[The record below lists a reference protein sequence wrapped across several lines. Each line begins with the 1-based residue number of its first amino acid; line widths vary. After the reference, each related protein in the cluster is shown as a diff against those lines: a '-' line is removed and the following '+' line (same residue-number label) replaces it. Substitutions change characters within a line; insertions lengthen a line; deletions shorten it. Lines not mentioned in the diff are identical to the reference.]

1 MRIVLSNASGSWGGV
16 HRVTEILSR
25 GLMARGHE
33 VAIMCRP
40 NSLLHTRMR
49 DHVHTMPVLR
59 GMDLHPGTLV
69 RVARELRRWRPDVL
83 MTLTKKDVRLSAPV
97 ARALGVPVVVRHGS
111 DQGLKGGPHGR
122 MLYGAVP
129 RRHVTNAEATRR
141 TILRSAPWLDPARVS
156 VIYNGVDAD
165 ACALAPPADLG
176 LQPGALVVGYVGRLE
191 PSKGLGELADAWP
204 RVEAAFPGAHLVI
217 VGRGTFDVE
226 LRARLAGRRV
236 LFTGHRGD
244 LPSVMAALDLLVLPS
259 YSEGV
264 PNVVME
270 AMAAGKPV
278 LATAVS
284 GIPELVVDGETGM
297 LIPPRDA
304 GALAD
309 GLIRLGGDAA
319 LRARLG
325 HAGTARVREHFTLE
339 TMVERYDGL
348 LREVA
353 AARRPRSAARASG

>member
-16 HRVTEILSR
+16 HRVTEILSQ
-25 GLMARGHE
+25 GLTARGHE
-33 VAIMCRP
+33 VTVMCRP
-40 NSLLHTRMR
+40 GSPLHERMR
-49 DHVHTMPVLR
+49 DHLETLPVLR
-59 GMDLHPGTLV
+59 GMDLHPATLV
-69 RVARELRRWRPDVL
+69 RVAGALRRRRPDVL
-83 MTLTKKDVRLSAPV
+83 VTLTKKDVRLSAPV

-111 DQGLKGGPHGR
+111 DQGLKGGPYGR

-129 RRHVTNAEATRR
+129 TRHVTNAEATRR

-165 ACALAPPADLG
+165 ACASAPPADLG
-176 LQPGALVVGYVGRLE
+176 LPAGALVVGCVGRME
-191 PSKGLGELADAWP
+191 PSKGLAELADAWP
-204 RVEAAFPGAHLVI
+204 RVEAALPGAHLVI
-217 VGRGTFDVE
+217 VGRGTFDAE

-236 LFTGHRGD
+236 LFTGHRAD

-284 GIPELVVDGETGM
+284 GVPELVVDGETGL

-304 GALAD
+304 DAIAD
-309 GLIRLGGDAA
+309 GLIRLGTDAA

-325 HAGTARVREHFTLE
+325 AAGMARVREHFTLE
-339 TMVERYDGL
+339 TMVDGYDRL
-348 LREVA
+348 LRDVA
-353 AARRPRSAARASG
+353 ASRPGRSALPRS